1 MIHRRDEFR
10 GAQAT
15 IDKVHQLAKDGKI
28 NLFTQYQMA
37 SVKGDKNLE
46 SIDIKHD
53 NNEIKN
59 LKTDYV
65 LGFFGLIMQLGPIAN
80 WGLNIDKKTIEV
92 DTEKFETNQKGIYA
106 VGDICNYPG
115 KLKLILSG
123 FHEGA
128 LAARACFKLARPNE
142 KYRFEFTTS
151 SKTIKE
157 RLGVKKVIELY
168 SANTP
173 NGKKISIM
181 LEEIGYEYKV
191 INIDLNKGDQFKPE
205 FKKISPFS
213 KIPVI
218 IDQDNNKNIFES
230 GAILMYLAEQSG
242 KFYDTKDRLEINQWL
257 MAQMGY
263 VGPMLGQHHQ
273 FHHYNPGKSQFGE
286 ERYFKISKRIYEE
299 LDERLSKSRFLA
311 GENYTIA
318 DIGTFPWI
326 ARHEWHDIGLK
337 NYKNLTRWYVEISER
352 EAVKKGFKFMNKD
365 EVPPKP

>member
-1 MIHRRDEFR
+1 
-10 GAQAT
+10 
-15 IDKVHQLAKDGKI
+15 
-28 NLFTQYQMA
+28 
-37 SVKGDKNLE
+37 
-46 SIDIKHD
+46 
-53 NNEIKN
+53 
-59 LKTDYV
+59 
-65 LGFFGLIMQLGPIAN
+65 
-80 WGLNIDKKTIEV
+80 
-92 DTEKFETNQKGIYA
+92 
-106 VGDICNYPG
+106 
-115 KLKLILSG
+115 
-123 FHEGA
+123 
-128 LAARACFKLARPNE
+128 
-142 KYRFEFTTS
+142 
-151 SKTIKE
+151 
-157 RLGVKKVIELY
+157 
-168 SANTP
+168 
-173 NGKKISIM
+173 M

-218 IDQDNNKNIFES
+218 IDQGNHKSIFES

-299 LDERLSKSRFLA
+299 LDERLSQSRFLA

-326 ARHEWHDIGLK
+326 ARHEWHDIGLI

-352 EAVKKGFKFMNKD
+352 EAVKKGFKFMNKN
-365 EVPPKP
+365 EIPPKP